1 VTDSGSS
8 DADRLL
14 DIDLPHSFRGLDPEA
29 VQGLLTD
36 AVGSL
41 RQAQEREVELRTVVA
56 ALEAELAE
64 ARADATAELEEAKR
78 RGRQMVTE
86 AQTVRRRILEDLIRR
101 RKVLRR
107 QIEQL
112 RVGRERLLEA
122 YEVVGLTVEEATA
135 ELGVAL
141 PAAQAAAERAGRR
154 LGPDAEDV
162 TPEELHAIEAEID
175 AARAAGLPIL
185 EPPTPAE
192 RVATQ
197 AAATTD
203 EVPDDEVVP
212 PLVEVEPTL
221 AAFEEMRL
229 LGPVEA
235 EPAAEVDEPE
245 LEPEP
250 EPELAPPADME
261 PEPEPAPEIAAEADE
276 PEPEPEIAAEADE
289 PEPAPEITAETE
301 PQTEPE
307 PETET
312 EPETE
317 PVRDEALTLPLF
329 DRLRAGEPESAV
341 DVVETIEAEPGEGEA
356 PDPVAVLADDLARRL
371 RRALADE
378 QNQVLDRLRQDRKGQ
393 LDLDG
398 LLGDTGATV
407 ARLAT
412 AIEPRLREAASEGTG
427 TDEAGAADL
436 AARLAGQVADG
447 VRADIDRQVAVPGGG
462 ETDVAAGVDLARPVR
477 EAFRAW
483 RTDRIMPMAT
493 EVAAEVLGS

>member
-1 VTDSGSS
+1 MTDPGAS

-29 VQGLLTD
+29 VQELLTD

-41 RQAQEREVELRTVVA
+41 RQSQEREVELRTVVA

-86 AQTVRRRILEDLIRR
+86 AQTIRRRILEDLIRR

-154 LGPDAEDV
+154 LGPDVEEV
-162 TPEELHAIEAEID
+162 TGEELHAIEAEID

-185 EPPTPAE
+185 DPPTTAE
-192 RVATQ
+192 R
-197 AAATTD
+197 AAATAA
-203 EVPDDEVVP
+203 VADDETVP

-229 LGPVEA
+229 LV
-235 EPAAEVDEPE
+235 PAAVA
-245 LEPEP
+245 PEP
-250 EPELAPPADME
+250 VIDAVV
-261 PEPEPAPEIAAEADE
+261 DE
-276 PEPEPEIAAEADE
+276 PEPEPEPE
-289 PEPAPEITAETE
+289 PEVDQP
-301 PQTEPE
+301 EPE
-307 PETET
+307 PEVDQPEPDPEVDQA
-312 EPETE
+312 EPEPE
-317 PVRDEALTLPLF
+317 PEPEPEVDQPVPDEALTLPLF
-329 DRLRAGEPESAV
+329 DRLRAGEPEPAI
-341 DVVETIEAEPGEGEA
+341 DVVEAIEAEPGGEEA

-393 LDLDG
+393 LGLDG
-398 LLGDTGATV
+398 LLGDADATV

-412 AIEPRLREAASEGTG
+412 AIEPRLREAALEGAAV
-427 TDEAGAADL
+427 DDAAAADL
-436 AARLAGQVADG
+436 AARLAGLVADG
-447 VRADIDRQVAVPGGG
+447 VRADIDRLAEGGG
-462 ETDVAAGVDLARPVR
+462 AGVQAGEAGVDLVRPVR

-483 RTDRIMPMAT
+483 RTDRILPMAT

>member
-1 VTDSGSS
+1 MTDPGAS

-29 VQGLLTD
+29 VQALLTD

-41 RQAQEREVELRTVVA
+41 RQAQEREVELRSVVA
-56 ALEAELAE
+56 AMEAELAE

-154 LGPDAEDV
+154 LGPDVDEVAPD
-162 TPEELHAIEAEID
+162 ELHAIEAEID
-175 AARAAGLPIL
+175 AARVAGLPIL
-185 EPPTPAE
+185 EPPTAAE
-192 RVATQ
+192 RVA
-197 AAATTD
+197 AHAGMAGD
-203 EVPDDEVVP
+203 ETPDDEVVP

-221 AAFEEMRL
+221 AAFEEVRL

-235 EPAAEVDEPE
+235 PEPDSEPDPEADPEPVVDE
-245 LEPEP
+245 
-250 EPELAPPADME
+250 
-261 PEPEPAPEIAAEADE
+261 
-276 PEPEPEIAAEADE
+276 
-289 PEPAPEITAETE
+289 
-301 PQTEPE
+301 
-307 PETET
+307 
-312 EPETE
+312 
-317 PVRDEALTLPLF
+317 VLTLPLF
-329 DRLRAGEPESAV
+329 DRLRAGDPEPDV
-341 DVVETIEAEPGEGEA
+341 DVVEAIEAEPTEGDR
-356 PDPVAVLADDLARRL
+356 PDPVALLADDLARRL

-398 LLGDTGATV
+398 LLGDAEATV

-412 AIEPRLREAASEGTG
+412 AIQPRLREAAGERGG
-427 TDEAGAADL
+427 VTDAGVADL
-436 AARLAGQVADG
+436 AARLAGAVADG
-447 VRADIDRQVAVPGGG
+447 VRADIDQQVAVGS
-462 ETDVAAGVDLARPVR
+462 AAEGGVDLGRSVR
-477 EAFRAW
+477 EAFRLW
-483 RTDRIMPMAT
+483 RTDRILPRAT
-493 EVAAEVLGS
+493 EVAAAVLGP